1 MWVKRCLV
9 VTVTGD
15 SWEMGRS
22 PPRSLEAATLIAR
35 LSFEFARWCY
45 DSGYIESKIVGP
57 GGELS
62 PNPVWLGG
70 KLGATAGRDD
80 PNRWKNVRS
89 SDSFMQQAGVGNA

>member
-1 MWVKRCLV
+1 MFS
-9 VTVTGD
+9 TG
-15 SWEMGRS
+15 
-22 PPRSLEAATLIAR
+22 PAPVQKILQAAALIAR

-70 KLGATAGRDD
+70 FLITSAGRDD
-80 PNRWKNVRS
+80 DSNVGK
-89 SDSFMQQAGVGNA
+89 QHVL